1 VAQPIS
7 HAKGPDFPRAWS
19 DPPRAATSGYRLPL
33 PTHTHRWQRKMR
45 RASTSKGPAPS
56 EWHRAS
62 AGLSAGVFDHGRG
75 VLPAA
80 LRCCPGKDDQQDAGQ
95 L

>member
-1 VAQPIS
+1 
-7 HAKGPDFPRAWS
+7 
-19 DPPRAATSGYRLPL
+19 
-33 PTHTHRWQRKMR
+33 MR